1 MRDAPTLVS
10 RLDDVAVVGDPVQQR
25 GSHLLVAEH
34 LRPLTEGE
42 VGGDYVESRV
52 KLPDSAS
59 PSSGACSSRPESDL
73 RASVGQRVDELDS
86 GEEPDSEVMVSD
98 GLRADGGGE
107 MGLAGARS
115 GDHHD
120 VVGVGDE
127 VTSMQ
132 GVEQRLIGGA
142 FIEMEAAEV
151 AIGWEAG
158 GPHRRA
164 PPPHGPATRTL
175 LGDRDSIAR

>member
-1 MRDAPTLVS
+1 MEQQCAASLRERQIAEFIENDQVDLHEP
-10 RLDDVAVVGDPVQQR
+10 VGDLARLAV
-25 GSHLLVAEH
+25 SFLVF
-34 LRPLTEGE
+34 
-42 VGGDYVESRV
+42 
-52 KLPDSAS
+52 
-59 PSSGACSSRPESDL
+59 
-73 RASVGQRVDELDS
+73 QRVDELDS

-98 GLRADGGGE
+98 GLHADGGGE

-115 GDHHD
+115 ADHHD

-158 GPHRRA
+158 GPHLVVDGA
-164 PPPHGPATRTL
+164 DLALSALGLDQGVEHGFD
-175 LGDRDSIAR
+175 G